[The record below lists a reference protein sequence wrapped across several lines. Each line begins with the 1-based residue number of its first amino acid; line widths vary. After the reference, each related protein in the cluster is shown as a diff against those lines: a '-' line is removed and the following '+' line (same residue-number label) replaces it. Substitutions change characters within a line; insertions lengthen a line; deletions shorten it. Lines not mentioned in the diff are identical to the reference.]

1 MLWKERTQEEIDE
14 IIEKTAQMVVDKDLV
29 EPALLF
35 FHSYK
40 PIALVGGRLGGMA
53 FAWLIPLIGHTIDD
67 YFVAFR
73 EYENVERVLQLIE
86 EKAAKKKADKEA
98 EKQTV

>member
-40 PIALVGGRLGGMA
+40 PLAPVGGRLGGAA
-53 FAWLIPLIGHTIDD
+53 FAWLIPLLGHTLDD

-73 EYENVERVLQLIE
+73 EYENVERVQKLIE
-86 EKAAKKKADKEA
+86 EKASKKKADNK
-98 EKQTV
+98 KNN